1 MNATGGHP
9 MNDEQVLTAVR
20 RSLIAETGDLAGMD
34 MGRPA
39 EEVMAR
45 GQVLRHRVLRR
56 RRAFGLAGALAVA
69 AALAVTALLPGSH
82 QPSVPGSHQ
91 PSVRLAAWT
100 VAEQPGGN
108 ISVTIRELQN
118 PAGLQSK
125 LRADGV
131 PASVTFIGQQN
142 PSCQTYPASLALMNE
157 VFPSQGP
164 PPGPSGVIVINPSA
178 LPTGTGVYLDA
189 TQQPQPAGASI
200 SIGVGLVYASQ
211 LCTGS

>member
-1 MNATGGHP
+1 

-39 EEVMAR
+39 EQVMAR
-45 GQVLRHRVLRR
+45 GQVLRRRVLRLQ
-56 RRAFGLAGALAVA
+56 RASALAGALAVA
-69 AALAVTALLPGSH
+69 ALAVTVLLPGSH
-82 QPSVPGSHQ
+82 QPG
-91 PSVRLAAWT
+91 VRLAAWT
-100 VAEQPGGN
+100 VAEQPGGT

-142 PSCQTYPASLALMNE
+142 PSCQTYPASLALISE

-178 LPTGTGVYLDA
+178 LPAGTGVYLDA
-189 TQQPQPAGASI
+189 TQLPQPAGASI
-200 SIGVGLVYASQ
+200 SIGVGLVHASQ

>member
-45 GQVLRHRVLRR
+45 GQVLRHRILRR

-69 AALAVTALLPGSH
+69 AALAVTALL
-82 QPSVPGSHQ
+82 PGSHQ

-131 PASVTFIGQQN
+131 PASVTFIGHQN
-142 PSCQTYPASLALMNE
+142 PSCQTYPASLALISE

-178 LPTGTGVYLDA
+178 RPAGTGVYLDA

-200 SIGVGLVYASQ
+200 SIGVGLVHASQ